1 MKKEKGDADKKIA
14 GINADI
20 DNAKFDEAER
30 ELKTLKGRCPQ
41 YPPLLAAEK
50 KLAAEREK
58 AQGKAGA
65 ELAKV
70 SEAVKAR
77 DFKQALALAGEVRKT
92 TKLNQKQ
99 DAELAGLERTAR
111 DQEAKKE
118 RARTLLQSAEAKL
131 GKYDYDGALAD
142 LAGGACRIAGPLERK
157 GPGTGPV
164 RHAEDASGDEGQE
177 AQGAFAGHSAGGRR
191 QARSARR

>member
-58 AQGKAGA
+58 TQGKAGA

-118 RARTLLQSAEAKL
+118 RARRFSGRRRPNSGIT
-131 GKYDYDGALAD
+131 
-142 LAGGACRIAGPLERK
+142 ITTGPLRTSPAVLPHRRTS
-157 GPGTGPV
+157 GAQRTRNRPGSP
-164 RHAEDASGDEGQE
+164 R
-177 AQGAFAGHSAGGRR
+177 
-191 QARSARR
+191 